1 MNVYELNTQPRN
13 PTNNFTLKYCLFDTV
28 KLTRNADKSEF
39 TYSGQGIAFY
49 GKGHWSFEK
58 KLQQIIYIFWCNNAS
73 LSRIDNPKNNFLV
86 VVERPT
92 EGVSCI
98 AGAT

>member
-1 MNVYELNTQPRN
+1 MEKATGV
-13 PTNNFTLKYCLFDTV
+13 LKKNCY
-28 KLTRNADKSEF
+28 K
-39 TYSGQGIAFY
+39 
-49 GKGHWSFEK
+49 W
-58 KLQQIIYIFWCNNAS
+58 YIFWCNNAS

-86 VVERPT
+86 LVERPT